1 MTAERIR
8 IVIADDQPVVRAS
21 LSFLLGSQADLEVV
35 GEAEDGEAAVELV
48 RRLGPDV
55 VIMDCL
61 LPKLSGAEATRRINK
76 ELPRVC
82 VVGHSWREDA
92 EIKDAILEAGASAF
106 VSKSAPVT
114 ELIDA
119 VRNAARNRE
128 EKGEA
133 GRISEH

>member
-1 MTAERIR
+1 
-8 IVIADDQPVVRAS
+8 
-21 LSFLLGSQADLEVV
+21 
-35 GEAEDGEAAVELV
+35 
-48 RRLGPDV
+48 
-55 VIMDCL
+55 
-61 LPKLSGAEATRRINK
+61 
-76 ELPRVC
+76 